1 MGYLLLGAAYQYLD
15 KAEAARS
22 LRKSIEYTEGP
33 ATTALQGLANCAPND
48 ELPEVYDRLADL
60 IP

>member
-1 MGYLLLGAAYQYLD
+1 MGYLLLGAAYQSVD
-15 KAEAARS
+15 KTEAAKY

-33 ATTALQGLANCAPND
+33 PTVAMQGLANCAPSE
-48 ELPEVYDRLADL
+48 ELPVIYDQLIDL